1 MTATFTRAEA
11 IEFDTIEA
19 MDVIASP
26 IRLQL
31 LDRFREPAT
40 VKEVADR
47 MGVPVTRL
55 YHHVNQLVDHGFLT
69 LVEER
74 PKGAM
79 TERVFCAAAKTFRPS
94 KQFLD
99 TYGIEGLVEI
109 GKLSFR
115 TAEALFASALQD
127 SPGLAEEDGRLAI
140 GFARLHLT
148 EAQLANLVED
158 VNELITRYAEQP
170 DGDVEVSLMSA
181 VFPMEAS

>member
-1 MTATFTRAEA
+1 MTETFTRAEA

-26 IRLQL
+26 VRLQL

-55 YHHVNQLVDHGFLT
+55 YHHVNQMVDHGFLA

-79 TERVFCAAAKTFRPS
+79 TERVFCAAAQTFRPS
-94 KQFLD
+94 RQFLD

-115 TAEALFASALQD
+115 TAEALFTSALQD
-127 SPGLAEEDGRLAI
+127 SPALADDKGRLTI
-140 GFARLHLT
+140 GLARLHLT
-148 EAQLANLVED
+148 EEQLAELVED
-158 VNELITRYAEQP
+158 VNELIGRYADQP
-170 DGDVEVSLMSA
+170 DGGVEVTFTSA
-181 VFPMEAS
+181 VFPLEAS